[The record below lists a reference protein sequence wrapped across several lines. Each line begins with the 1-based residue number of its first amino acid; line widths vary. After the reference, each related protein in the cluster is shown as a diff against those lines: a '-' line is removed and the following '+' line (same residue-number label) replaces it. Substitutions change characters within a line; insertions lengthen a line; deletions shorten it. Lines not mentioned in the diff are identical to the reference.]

1 MKGLTNNTGKCASLI
16 FLPVKGKRSMKV
28 ITKVHR
34 QWDSADIPSITFE
47 YLPKYLVVNITPTEV
62 VRFPRKKQEGYLQN
76 IEKCSL
82 IESNTK
88 DSSNNTG
95 DNS

>member
-1 MKGLTNNTGKCASLI
+1 
-16 FLPVKGKRSMKV
+16 MKV